1 VGTVANLV
9 VRVGANISDFEKQI
23 GSLGKSFD
31 RAGANLQSAGSKLT
45 AGITLP
51 LAGAAIASV
60 KFASDFEK
68 STTKLVT
75 LSGLSTKELKRMQQA
90 VLAMSTDVGIGPR
103 ALSDALLVVTSTGF
117 EGGKALELLKLSA
130 MSTAVGMGE
139 TTDVARALTS
149 AVSAYGEKNLTAAQ
163 AADILHATVVAGG
176 AEATELAGE
185 LGRVVGIASQLGVSF
200 TEVGAFIATY
210 TRLGLSAAEATTG
223 LSGALNTILS
233 PSAEAR
239 KALAEIGLSADGLRK
254 MVAEQGLGAA
264 LTTLLGKLHGNADAI
279 GAVFGN
285 VRALAGVMGTA
296 GVQAAGY
303 AKTLDQIKGS
313 TGGLNRAF
321 EETKKT
327 FAFQWDQFKAQAE
340 RAAITLGTQ
349 LLPAMTRILQAAKPL
364 GEMIVGMIGWFSQL
378 PPWVQSTTLGFFA
391 LAAALGPVLYAFGT
405 ILKTGGAVL
414 GVFKTMGATSM
425 LASGN
430 LVLMGG
436 ALAGIAVGLMK
447 VYSAWQNA
455 KAAFNVGGIKA
466 VIGELGRNVNDDSK
480 SFFRDWRVDQQPNR
494 RRGGAASGGPLP
506 VISPGA
512 LAGGAAAAAQRQA
525 LEDAMNGFGTAG
537 SGYTPPSA
545 PRPRLGPLA
554 PVTTPNIFSGFNA
567 SQFGTAAALP
577 QAASTWFYPGMM
589 PAPAGMPATLPG
601 TSADMSNIN
610 PLANVGFMAQAFG
623 TGKQFGYQLGDS
635 ILSGIQGG
643 WKGIVGSVGSM
654 FGGNIGKKLGGMLSG
669 KGGILGGLSSM
680 LGPLGSML
688 GGLIGPLFSKISG
701 GIAKLFGKG
710 DDGDKQRDEFLKSM
724 GGFDA
729 LAQTLHKDFGA
740 EGDKMFAALQKGG
753 NGAAVT
759 AAADK
764 IKDALEQHA
773 AAIQA
778 ATEGLPSAVNAR
790 AANITSQSD
799 ANTVGAEAMGTFQFL
814 VSQGQSAVQAF
825 NAIAPAVTAMRDA
838 MAANNFEVS
847 AASQRLFELGSILTA
862 NKVQFDNIAASGS
875 ILSLQTQANIK
886 DYDLFSA
893 AASDVGANLQ
903 KIIDNGVPTAQALA
917 LAQPQLQALWEAQ
930 QKFGFE
936 TDAATQAL
944 IDQAVTQG
952 IVGQNMKDVN
962 QKILDVLVLIG
973 DALGAKIPAALRGL
987 PAVAGEAAAG
997 MNAAFSGVRPPSF
1010 MSKEDA
1016 EAWLGNRPSQ
1026 DVYAYQS
1033 AGGGGVTPM
1042 SSSTMEGG
1050 VSGGQG
1056 DVYLD
1061 GELVG
1066 RVLLPA
1072 MTAEAQRLGVS

>member
-1 VGTVANLV
+1 MGTVASLV

-51 LAGAAIASV
+51 LAGAAAVAI

-68 STTKLVT
+68 STAKLVT
-75 LSGLSTKELKRMQQA
+75 LSGVSTQQMKQMRQA
-90 VLAMSTDVGIGPR
+90 VLDLAPTVGIGPR
-103 ALSDALLVVTSTGF
+103 ALSEALLVVTSTGF
-117 EGGKALELLKLSA
+117 EGAAALNILELAAKS
-130 MSTAVGMGE
+130 SAVGMGD
-139 TTDVARALTS
+139 TKDVARALTA
-149 AVSAYGEKNLTAAQ
+149 AVSAYGIENLSASQ

-264 LTTLLGKLHGNADAI
+264 LTALLGKLHGNADAI

-364 GEMIVGMIGWFSQL
+364 GEMFVAMIGWFSQL
-378 PPWVQSTTLGFFA
+378 PPWIQSTTLGFFA

-414 GVFKTMGATSM
+414 GVFKTMGATSL

-447 VYSAWQNA
+447 VYGAWQNA

-525 LEDAMNGFGTAG
+525 LEDAVNGFGSTG
-537 SGYTPPSA
+537 SGIRVPSG
-545 PRPRLGPLA
+545 PSVPRLGPA
-554 PVTTPNIFSGFNA
+554 AQVTTPNIFSGFNA
-567 SQFGTAAALP
+567 SQFGTSAALP
-577 QAASTWFYPGMM
+577 SAASTWFYPSSM
-589 PAPAGMPATLPG
+589 PSPGGMPASLPG
-601 TSADMSNIN
+601 SSADMSNIN

-654 FGGNIGKKLGGMLSG
+654 FGGNIGKQLGGMLSE

-710 DDGDKQRDEFLKSM
+710 DDGDKERDVFLKSM
-724 GGFDA
+724 GGFTA
-729 LAQTLHKDFGA
+729 LSERLHKELGA

-753 NGAAVT
+753 SGAAIT

-764 IKDALEQHA
+764 IQAALEQHA
-773 AAIQA
+773 EAISAAS
-778 ATEGLPSAVNAR
+778 EGLPAAANAR
-790 AANITSQSD
+790 SANITSQADFS
-799 ANTVGAEAMGTFQFL
+799 TVGAEAMGSFQFL
-814 VSQGQSAVQAF
+814 VSQGQSAMQAF
-825 NAIAPAVTAMRDA
+825 QAIAPSVTAMRDA

-893 AASDVGANLQ
+893 AASDVGLNLQ

-930 QKFGFE
+930 QKFGFA
-936 TDAATQAL
+936 TDEATQAL

-952 IVGQNMKDVN
+952 IVGQGMKDVN
-962 QKILDVLVLIG
+962 QKILDVLLLIG

-987 PAVAGEAAAG
+987 PAVAGEAAEG
-997 MNAAFSGVRPPSF
+997 MNAAFARVRVPTY
-1010 MSKEDA
+1010 D
-1016 EAWLGNRPSQ
+1016 G
-1026 DVYAYQS
+1026 
-1033 AGGGGVTPM
+1033 
-1042 SSSTMEGG
+1042 EGG
-1050 VSGGQG
+1050 MAPLRESNMDSGSDSGQG

-1072 MTAEAQRLGVS
+1072 LTAEAQRLGVS